1 MSKIVRAISRDGS
14 ARIFVIDS
22 CDIVNE
28 AIKIHN
34 TVMVSTAALGRALS
48 AASLMGCML
57 KDETDSLTLK
67 IKSIGEIKNIVC
79 VSDYC
84 GNVRGMID
92 NPEVVLPLNERGK
105 LDVGGAIGEGF
116 LSVIRDFG
124 TGESFAGQIQ
134 LVSGEIAE
142 DITEYF
148 TRSEQTPTIC
158 ALGVRVNT
166 DEMSPNV
173 DKCES
178 AGGMLVQLL
187 PVASSSAEGNDEKI
201 IEILEN
207 NLETLP
213 SISEMLLNHD
223 CYYVIE
229 KMFAGIEYDIFDEIP
244 VEYRCTCSKERTRK
258 VLAAVGKED
267 IQEMITDG
275 KGAELCCHF
284 CNEKYFFTTEE
295 LREIK
300 NMTFE

>member
-1 MSKIVRAISRDGS
+1 MSKIVRAISQDGS

-22 CDIVNE
+22 SDIVNE

-48 AASLMGCML
+48 AAALMGCML
-57 KDETDSLTLK
+57 KNETDSLTLK
-67 IKSIGEIKNIVC
+67 IKGTGEIKSIIC

-92 NPEVVLPLNERGK
+92 NPGVILPLNERGK
-105 LDVGGAIGEGF
+105 FDVGGSIGEGF
-116 LSVIRDFG
+116 LSVIKDFG
-124 TGESFAGQIQ
+124 TGEPFAGQIR

-148 TRSEQTPTIC
+148 TRSEQTPTVC

-166 DEMSPNV
+166 DETSPDV

-187 PVASSSAEGNDEKI
+187 PGAISSAEGNDDKI
-201 IEILEN
+201 ISILEN
-207 NLETLP
+207 NIEKLP
-213 SISEMLLNHD
+213 SISEMLLEHD

-229 KMFAGIEYDIFDEIP
+229 KMFSGIEYDIFDEIP
-244 VEYRCTCSKERTRK
+244 VEYKCTCSKERTKK
-258 VLAAVGKED
+258 VLSAVGKED
-267 IQEMITDG
+267 IQEMIDDG
-275 KGAELCCHF
+275 RGAELCCHF
-284 CNEKYFFTTEE
+284 CGEKYFFTTED
-295 LREIK
+295 LVKIK
-300 NMTFE
+300 KMTLE